1 MCKKYLGHLPEH
13 DPLYNYLKYEI
24 QPQISGYSG
33 HLTYR
38 VFELNASNDVYLY
51 EEKHCGTKVKDFLRR
66 KHETVRPQAPEY
78 RRKPDFFSKRTCFS
92 ACNDRAGDYVY

>member
-51 EEKHCGTKVKDFLRR
+51 EEASSPEFVSELRFWEFA
-66 KHETVRPQAPEY
+66 KLVI
-78 RRKPDFFSKRTCFS
+78 
-92 ACNDRAGDYVY
+92 

>member
-1 MCKKYLGHLPEH
+1 MGGEEMCKKYLGHLPEH

-51 EEKHCGTKVKDFLRR
+51 EEKHCGTKVIGKFFLSARIRDHEVAARR
-66 KHETVRPQAPEY
+66 MEREY
-78 RRKPDFFSKRTCFS
+78 HNLCMMRDCGFTR
-92 ACNDRAGDYVY
+92 